1 VVGQVENT
9 FATLTV
15 TSFWL
20 VYF

>member
-1 VVGQVENT
+1 VVEQVENT